1 VFVLFLLGTVASII
15 LFRGKSL
22 SQLNLLH
29 AQVTKKITNGV
40 SAGTDVA
47 YWESLAHELKGY
59 RAKVSLQEAHKDLLK
74 RIQEAKKEAQ
84 ENPEDKPKPTEAKF
98 KAPEAPEYKK
108 KEPPKVKLE
117 TRSIQEIEEEKRMKK
132 LEADCQEMYDDKC
145 YTPPLI
151 DKPPPGVQVLEAALE
166 ALQIEEKRKLL
177 KNDPS
182 SIKSAVK
189 AIKKDTLDDA
199 FLKEAKKGRT
209 DFS

>member
-1 VFVLFLLGTVASII
+1 M
-15 LFRGKSL
+15 
-22 SQLNLLH
+22 
-29 AQVTKKITNGV
+29 
-40 SAGTDVA
+40 
-47 YWESLAHELKGY
+47 AHELKGY

-84 ENPEDKPKPTEAKF
+84 ENPEDKPKPTEPKF

-151 DKPPPGVQVLEAALE
+151 DKPPPG
-166 ALQIEEKRKLL
+166 
-177 KNDPS
+177 N
-182 SIKSAVK
+182 
-189 AIKKDTLDDA
+189 
-199 FLKEAKKGRT
+199 
-209 DFS
+209 